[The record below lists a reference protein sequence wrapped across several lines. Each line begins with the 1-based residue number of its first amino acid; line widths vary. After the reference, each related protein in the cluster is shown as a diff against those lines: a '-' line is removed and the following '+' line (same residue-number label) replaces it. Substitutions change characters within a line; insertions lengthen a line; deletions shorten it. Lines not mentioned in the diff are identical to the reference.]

1 MVKICL
7 PVQEMKEACVRSLGL
22 EDPLEKEISTYSSS
36 SVGKESAYSTGRP
49 VQFQDQ
55 KDLPEKE
62 MATLSVFLP
71 GESHGQRSLAGYSPW
86 GCKSW
91 I

>member
-36 SVGKESAYSTGRP
+36 SVGKESAYSMETRVRSLGREDP
-49 VQFQDQ
+49 
-55 KDLPEKE
+55 LEKE
-62 MATLSVFLP
+62 MATLSII
-71 GESHGQRSLAGYSPW
+71 LAW
-86 GCKSW
+86 KL
-91 I
+91 